1 MFGNWFHRTAK
12 TNGASNG
19 HYRNGNEHLIDMR
32 QIVKTFQSAAGT
44 FTALKGV
51 DLQIDRG
58 EFVAI
63 IGKSGSGKSTLMNM
77 ITGID
82 RPTSGEV
89 LIGDTAVHT
98 LDESR
103 MALWRG
109 RTIGI
114 VFQFFQLLPA
124 LSLVENI
131 MLPMELCG
139 MYLPRQRRTR
149 AMELLDQVGMAD
161 HANKL
166 PSAIS
171 GGQQQR
177 VAIARALANDPP
189 IIMADEPTGNL
200 DSKTAAAIFALFAR
214 LASQG
219 KTIVMVTHDSDFAR
233 SVDRS
238 IIVADGEII
247 NEYVARALVT
257 LNIDQLGWVAGRL
270 QTHQYAPGALIV
282 QEGDAA
288 DRFYIITRG
297 QVEIFLEHPDG
308 GKIVVNRLD
317 RGQYFG
323 EIGLMQGGV
332 RTATA
337 RAAESTAVELVTLD
351 RESFLS
357 VLAESEAA
365 KAEIAEMARERAKR
379 RSGPEIQIIEPELSI
394 PPLEQG

>member
-1 MFGNWFHRTAK
+1 MFKGWFRKKPQVAVNGSYRHGND
-12 TNGASNG
+12 NLIEI
-19 HYRNGNEHLIDMR
+19 RNI
-32 QIVKTFQSAAGT
+32 IKTFQSAAGT

-103 MALWRG
+103 MAIWRG

-124 LSLVENI
+124 LSLVENV

-139 MYLPRQRRTR
+139 MYIPRQRRTR
-149 AMELLDQVGMAD
+149 ALELLDQVGMAD
-161 HANKL
+161 HANKA

-200 DSKTAAAIFALFAR
+200 DSKTAAAIFTLFAR

-247 NEYVARALVT
+247 NEYVARALIT

-270 QTHQYAPGALIV
+270 QTHQYAPGASIV
-282 QEGDAA
+282 QQGEDA

-308 GKIVVNRLD
+308 AKIVVNRLE

-323 EIGLMQGGV
+323 EIGLMQDGK
-332 RTATA
+332 RSASA
-337 RAAESTAVELVTLD
+337 RATGSTAVELVTLD

-365 KAEIAEMARERAKR
+365 KAEIAEMARERGKR
-379 RSGPEIQIIEPELSI
+379 RLGSDLRMLQPELFVST
-394 PPLEQG
+394 EEG

>member
-1 MFGNWFHRTAK
+1 MFKGWFQKKPQVA
-12 TNGASNG
+12 TNGTY
-19 HYRNGNEHLIDMR
+19 HHGNAHLIEIR
-32 QIVKTFQSAAGT
+32 NVVKTFQSAAGM
-44 FTALKGV
+44 FAALKG
-51 DLQIDRG
+51 INFHIERG

-82 RPTSGEV
+82 RPTSGGV
-89 LIGDTAVHT
+89 FIGNTAVHT
-98 LDESR
+98 LDENR
-103 MALWRG
+103 LAVWRG

-124 LSLVENI
+124 LSLVENV

-139 MYLPRQRRTR
+139 MYAPRQRRVC

-161 HANKL
+161 HAHKL

-200 DSKTAAAIFALFAR
+200 DSKTAAAIFELFAR
-214 LASQG
+214 LANQG

-238 IIVADGEII
+238 VIVADGEII
-247 NEYVARALVT
+247 NEYVVHALAA

-270 QTHQYAPGALIV
+270 QTHQFAPGIPIL
-282 QEGDAA
+282 QKGDPA

-297 QVEIFLEHPDG
+297 EVEVFLEHPG
-308 GKIVVNRLD
+308 GAQIIVDRLE

-323 EIGLMQGGV
+323 EIGLIGDGH
-332 RTATA
+332 RTASA
-337 RAAESTAVELVTLD
+337 RAAATTAVEVVTLD

-365 KAEIAEMARERAKR
+365 KADLDSLVRRRAKHQAGVENQMMQPI
-379 RSGPEIQIIEPELSI
+379 SSAV
-394 PPLEQG
+394 PLEQE

>member
-1 MFGNWFHRTAK
+1 MFKGWFQKQPQVAV
-12 TNGASNG
+12 NGSY
-19 HYRNGNEHLIDMR
+19 HHGNEHLIEIR
-32 QIVKTFQSAAGT
+32 NIVKTFQSAAGT

-51 DLQIDRG
+51 DLKIDRG
-58 EFVAI
+58 EFMAI

-139 MYLPRQRRTR
+139 MYIPRQRRAR
-149 AMELLDQVGMAD
+149 ALELLDQVGMAD
-161 HANKL
+161 HVQKL

-238 IIVADGEII
+238 VIVADGEII

-270 QTHQYAPGALIV
+270 QTHQYAPGAPIV
-282 QEGDAA
+282 QQGDEA

-297 QVEIFLEHPDG
+297 QVEVFLEHPDG
-308 GKIVVNRLD
+308 AKIVVNKLE

-323 EIGLMQGGV
+323 EIGLMQDGT
-332 RTATA
+332 RSASA
-337 RAAESTAVELVTLD
+337 RAADNTEVELVTLD

-365 KAEIAEMARERAKR
+365 KAEIAEMAHERGKR
-379 RSGPEIQIIEPELSI
+379 RLGSDLRMLQPELFGS
-394 PPLEQG
+394 PEEE

>member
-1 MFGNWFHRTAK
+1 VFKGWFGKQPPAA
-12 TNGASNG
+12 TNGA
-19 HYRNGNEHLIDMR
+19 YRHGNQHLIEVR
-32 QIVKTFQSAAGT
+32 NIVKTFHSAAGT

-51 DLQIDRG
+51 NLQIGPG
-58 EFVAI
+58 ELVAI

-82 RPTSGEV
+82 RPTSGQV

-103 MALWRG
+103 MAVWRG
-109 RTIGI
+109 RTRGI

-124 LSLVENI
+124 LSLVENV

-139 MYLPRQRRTR
+139 MYPARQRRTR
-149 AMELLDQVGMAD
+149 ATELLEQVGMAQ

-166 PSAIS
+166 PTAIS

-200 DSKTAAAIFALFAR
+200 DSRTATAIFELFAR
-214 LASQG
+214 LTLQG
-219 KTIVMVTHDSDFAR
+219 KTIVMVTHDSDFAK

-238 IIVADGEII
+238 VIVADGEII
-247 NEYVARALVT
+247 DEYVARALAT

-270 QTHQYAPGALIV
+270 KTQQFAPGATILK
-282 QEGDAA
+282 QGDAA
-288 DRFYIITRG
+288 DHFYIITRG
-297 QVEIFLEHPDG
+297 KVEILLDHPG
-308 GKIVVNRLD
+308 GSQIIVNRLE

-323 EIGLMQGGV
+323 EIGLIDGTQ
-332 RTATA
+332 RTASA
-337 RAAESTAVELVTLD
+337 RAAGTTEVELVTLD

-357 VLAESEAA
+357 VMAESEAA
-365 KAEIAEMARERAKR
+365 RAEMADIARQRILRTTPVED
-379 RSGPEIQIIEPELSI
+379 
-394 PPLEQG
+394 

>member
-1 MFGNWFHRTAK
+1 MIKGWFQKKPQVAASGAYRHGNAR
-12 TNGASNG
+12 
-19 HYRNGNEHLIDMR
+19 LIEIRDV
-32 QIVKTFQSAAGT
+32 VKTYASAAGT
-44 FTALKGV
+44 FAALKGV
-51 DLQIDRG
+51 SFQIDRG
-58 EFVAI
+58 EFMAI

-82 RPTSGEV
+82 RPSSGGV
-89 LIGDTAVHT
+89 FIGDTAVHT

-103 MALWRG
+103 LAVWRG

-124 LSLVENI
+124 LSLVENV

-139 MYLPRQRRTR
+139 MYTPRQRRTR
-149 AMELLDQVGMAD
+149 AMELLDQVEMTQ
-161 HANKL
+161 HAHKL

-200 DSKTAAAIFALFAR
+200 DSKTAAAIFKLFAY

-247 NEYVARALVT
+247 NEYVARALAA

-270 QTHQYAPGALIV
+270 QTHQFAPLASIL
-282 QEGDAA
+282 QKGDAA

-297 QVEIFLEHPDG
+297 EVEIFLDHPG
-308 GKIVVNRLD
+308 GSQIIVDRLE

-323 EIGLMQGGV
+323 EIGLIGDGH
-332 RTATA
+332 RTANA
-337 RAAESTAVELVTLD
+337 RAAAHTPVEVVTLD
-351 RESFLS
+351 RESFLA

-365 KAEIAEMARERAKR
+365 RADLADLARQRAAR
-379 RSGPEIQIIEPELSI
+379 QAGVETRMMQPAS
-394 PPLEQG
+394 

>member
-1 MFGNWFHRTAK
+1 MFKGWFQKKPQVA
-12 TNGASNG
+12 TNGTY
-19 HYRNGNEHLIDMR
+19 HHGNAHLIEIR
-32 QIVKTFQSAAGT
+32 NVVKTFQSAAGM
-44 FTALKGV
+44 FAALKG
-51 DLQIDRG
+51 INFHIERG

-82 RPTSGEV
+82 RPTSGGV
-89 LIGDTAVHT
+89 FIGNTAVHT
-98 LDESR
+98 LDENR
-103 MALWRG
+103 LAVWRG

-124 LSLVENI
+124 LSLVENV

-139 MYLPRQRRTR
+139 MYTPRQRRVC

-161 HANKL
+161 HAHKL

-200 DSKTAAAIFALFAR
+200 DSKTAAAIFELFAR
-214 LASQG
+214 LANQG

-238 IIVADGEII
+238 VIVADGEII
-247 NEYVARALVT
+247 NEYVVHALAA

-270 QTHQYAPGALIV
+270 QTHQFAPGIPIL
-282 QEGDAA
+282 QKGDPA

-297 QVEIFLEHPDG
+297 EVEVFLEHPG
-308 GKIVVNRLD
+308 GAQIIVDRLE

-323 EIGLMQGGV
+323 EIGLIGDGH
-332 RTATA
+332 RTASA
-337 RAAESTAVELVTLD
+337 RAAATTAVEVVTLD

-365 KAEIAEMARERAKR
+365 KADLDSLVRRRAKHQAGVENQMMQPI
-379 RSGPEIQIIEPELSI
+379 SSAV
-394 PPLEQG
+394 PLEQE

>member
-1 MFGNWFHRTAK
+1 MFKSWFQKKPAAAAS
-12 TNGASNG
+12 GAFQ
-19 HYRNGNEHLIDMR
+19 HGNEHLIELR
-32 QIVKTFQSAAGT
+32 NIVKTFKSAAGT

-58 EFVAI
+58 EFLAI

-82 RPTSGEV
+82 RPTSGDV
-89 LIGDTAVHT
+89 LIGDVAVHT

-103 MALWRG
+103 MAVWRG
-109 RTIGI
+109 RTIGV

-124 LSLVENI
+124 LSLVENV

-139 MYLPRQRRTR
+139 MYAPRQRRTR
-149 AMELLDQVGMAD
+149 ATELLDQMGMAD
-161 HANKL
+161 HIHKL
-166 PSAIS
+166 PTAIS

-200 DSKTAAAIFALFAR
+200 DSRTAAAIFELFGR
-214 LASQG
+214 LAAQG

-233 SVDRS
+233 GVDRS
-238 IIVADGEII
+238 VIVADGQII
-247 NEYVARALVT
+247 NQYVAHALQT

-270 QTHQYAPGALIV
+270 QTHHFEPGTPILE
-282 QEGDAA
+282 QGDPA

-297 QVEIFLEHPDG
+297 NVEIFIQHPG
-308 GKIVVNRLD
+308 GAQIVVDRLE

-323 EIGLMQGGV
+323 EMALLADSH
-332 RTATA
+332 RTASA
-337 RAAESTAVELVTLD
+337 RASATGPVEVVTLD
-351 RESFLS
+351 RESFLA
-357 VLAESEAA
+357 LHAESEAA
-365 KAEIAEMARERAKR
+365 RADMANLVRQRASR
-379 RSGPEIQIIEPELSI
+379 LVDAGIQKL
-394 PPLEQG
+394 

>member
-1 MFGNWFHRTAK
+1 VFKGWFQKKPVATP
-12 TNGASNG
+12 NGG
-19 HYRNGNEHLIDMR
+19 YRHGNEQLIELR
-32 QIVKTFQSAAGT
+32 AVVKTFQSAAGS

-51 DLQIDRG
+51 DLQISRG

-82 RPTSGEV
+82 RPSSGDV
-89 LIGDTAVHT
+89 LVGDVAVHT

-103 MALWRG
+103 MAVWRG
-109 RTIGI
+109 RNIGI

-124 LSLVENI
+124 LSLVENVI
-131 MLPMELCG
+131 LPMELCG
-139 MYLPRQRRTR
+139 MYNPRQRRAH
-149 AMELLDQVGMAD
+149 AMELLEQVGMAE
-161 HANKL
+161 HVHKL

-200 DSKTAAAIFALFAR
+200 DSKTAAAIFELFSR

-233 SVDRS
+233 VVDRS

-247 NEYVARALVT
+247 NQYVARALAA

-270 QTHQYAPGALIV
+270 KTHQFAPSAEIV
-282 QEGDAA
+282 QQGAAA

-297 QVEIFLEHPDG
+297 EIEIFIEHPG
-308 GKIVVNRLD
+308 GGQIIVDRLVQ
-317 RGQYFG
+317 GQYFG
-323 EIGLMQGGV
+323 EMALIADGR
-332 RTATA
+332 RTASA
-337 RAAESTAVELVTLD
+337 RAAAHTPVEVVTLD
-351 RESFLS
+351 RESFMA

-365 KAEIAEMARERAKR
+365 RADMANLVQQRAMRIANAE
-379 RSGPEIQIIEPELSI
+379 
-394 PPLEQG
+394 PPVQQA

>member
-1 MFGNWFHRTAK
+1 MLKGWFQKKPADTVSSAYRHGN
-12 TNGASNG
+12 N
-19 HYRNGNEHLIDMR
+19 HLIEIR
-32 QIVKTFQSAAGT
+32 NVVKTFQSAAGK
-44 FTALKGV
+44 FTALKGI
-51 DLQIDRG
+51 DLQIGRG

-82 RPTSGEV
+82 RPTSGEIF
-89 LIGDTAVHT
+89 IGDTAVHT
-98 LDESR
+98 LDEDR

-109 RTIGI
+109 RNIGI

-124 LSLVENI
+124 LSLIENV

-139 MYLPRQRRTR
+139 MYTPRQRRAR
-149 AMELLDQVGMAD
+149 AMELLDQVGMVSQAQ
-161 HANKL
+161 KL

-189 IIMADEPTGNL
+189 IIIADEPTGNL
-200 DSKTAAAIFALFAR
+200 DSKTATAIFGLFAR

-238 IIVADGEII
+238 VIVADGAII
-247 NEYVARALVT
+247 NEYVARALVA

-270 QTHQYAPGALIV
+270 QTQQYAPGAPIL
-282 QEGDAA
+282 QKGEEA
-288 DRFYIITRG
+288 DHFYIITRG

-308 GKIVVNRLD
+308 GKIIVNRLE

-323 EIGLMQGGV
+323 EIALMQGGQ
-332 RTATA
+332 RTASA
-337 RAAESTAVELVTLD
+337 QAAEGTPVELVALD
-351 RESFLS
+351 RDSFLEL
-357 VLAESEAA
+357 LAESEAA
-365 KAEIAEMARERAKR
+365 KAEIADMARQRLASKF
-379 RSGPEIQIIEPELSI
+379 GHDTQAIQSDVLLELI
-394 PPLEQG
+394 

>member
-1 MFGNWFHRTAK
+1 M
-12 TNGASNG
+12 
-19 HYRNGNEHLIDMR
+19 
-32 QIVKTFQSAAGT
+32 
-44 FTALKGV
+44 
-51 DLQIDRG
+51 
-58 EFVAI
+58 AI

-103 MALWRG
+103 MAVWRG
-109 RTIGI
+109 RNIGI

-124 LSLVENI
+124 LSLVENV

-139 MYLPRQRRTR
+139 MYPPRQRRAR
-149 AMELLDQVGMAD
+149 ATALLEQVGMGE
-161 HANKL
+161 HVNKL

-200 DSKTAAAIFALFAR
+200 DSRTAAAIFELFAR
-214 LASQG
+214 LTVQG

-247 NEYVARALVT
+247 DEYVARALVA

-270 QTHQYAPGALIV
+270 QTLHFAPGTTILE
-282 QEGDAA
+282 QGDPS

-297 QVEIFLEHPDG
+297 QVEILLDHPG
-308 GKIVVNRLD
+308 GSKIVVNRLE

-323 EIGLMQGGV
+323 EIGLIHGGQ
-332 RTATA
+332 RTASA
-337 RAAESTAVELVTLD
+337 RAAGTTEVELVTLD
-351 RESFLS
+351 RELFVEL
-357 VLAESEAA
+357 LAESEAA
-365 KAEIAEMARERAKR
+365 RVEMAEMARERFMR
-379 RSGPEIQIIEPELSI
+379 RSPVEP
-394 PPLEQG
+394 